1 MSFTSRGSARF
12 NWHSCTVAS
21 LKVPAMIVYDMV
33 MNVLDTKWFPQHNIA
48 GLISGITFVVLF
60 SQEKPLR
67 WKKINTYTYTHIH
80 IHTHTH
86 THTLTQT
93 HTHKFVKQ
101 IKSKQVW
108 SELEAKHY
116 FRRQSFQKYLR
127 HILVFVLN
135 SAFRKKLNFY
145 FSWRFLVVL
154 TKFSFW
160 EEDKELGNNS
170 MRFQDFSDILWFL

>member
-1 MSFTSRGSARF
+1 MTLF
-12 NWHSCTVAS
+12 CIVAS
-21 LKVPAMIVYDMV
+21 LNVAAKIVYEV
-33 MNVLDTKWFPQHNIA
+33 ARKVLDTEVFPQHNIA

-60 SQEKPLR
+60 SQEKPLW

-80 IHTHTH
+80 THTH
-86 THTLTQT
+86 THTLSHTDTQ
-93 HTHKFVKQ
+93 THKFVKQ

-116 FRRQSFQKYLR
+116 FRRQSFTKYLR
-127 HILVFVLN
+127 QILVFVLN
-135 SAFRKKLNFY
+135 SALRQKFNFY
-145 FSWRFLVVL
+145 FFWGFLVVL

-170 MRFQDFSDILWFL
+170 MGFQDFSDILWFL